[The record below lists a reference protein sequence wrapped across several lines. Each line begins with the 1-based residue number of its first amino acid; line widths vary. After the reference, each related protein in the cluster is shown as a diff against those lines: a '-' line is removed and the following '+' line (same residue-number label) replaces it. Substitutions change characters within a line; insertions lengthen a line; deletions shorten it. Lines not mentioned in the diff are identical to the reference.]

1 MMNPIIQ
8 VAGGEEKKRKELT
21 DTAAVGNGG
30 CVLNASNDWQFSHD
44 WAVRLRALH
53 LFTRAIVGLA
63 SGFIQS
69 DSHLQTH
76 QNGIGK
82 IFKRGQG

>member
-1 MMNPIIQ
+1 MNPIIQ
-8 VAGGEEKKRKELT
+8 VAAGGGGEKKRKELT

-53 LFTRAIVGLA
+53 LFTRANHRRPSVRIYSERFSSA
-63 SGFIQS
+63 
-69 DSHLQTH
+69 
-76 QNGIGK
+76 NAP
-82 IFKRGQG
+82 KRDWENI